1 MTLDVV
7 GPDIRLVEVVIAQV
21 ASKQPVS
28 LRPVFHQQLVRGE
41 VLFTLIT
48 TEYVVL
54 INVMLLLFTFCLEDF
69 VAELTVLQ
77 RVD

>member
-1 MTLDVV
+1 MGFGVVSLDVC
-7 GPDIRLVEVVIAQV
+7 LVEVVITQV
-21 ASKQPVS
+21 AGKQPVP